1 MPTDNKLLA
10 LNKALG
16 GFQGGKEVDDVDV
29 DISVK
34 SAGAR
39 TVTYTVKS
47 SDRETTRKNV
57 EGSLK
62 KFRVGNVSRKM
73 MSVSSMEVTRC
84 QMEDVM
90 LTFVYKPTKGGMSQ
104 TTLNASITELF
115 PCVAFTTGIRVRG
128 VKNIEDFYNK
138 VRNNNSN
145 ATCYLNNKDAKAG
158 KEFID
163 KAETGKFVEKTNNA
177 LNILRWIEG
186 VNKLH
191 PIRNVYWGYRAK
203 PRGVMRNHPGDIF
216 LEFDNGKMLGV
227 SLKAGG
233 EKTDEPKLNTYV
245 RPIYEYYKKLND
257 YNNLKDLLWPQYEQI
272 PGIEPGDKRQWG
284 NTVLALKTYEYEK
297 MDEDG
302 YNELYDKN
310 LVIIKDQLLK
320 LLNSDFAKTKSWLL
334 EKVAQQQQ
342 DVPLV
347 VVKATER
354 HARRDKSTDVLVEA
368 AQAATTINARL
379 NERKKSK
386 QAWEV
391 RLEDGTKL
399 ELDFTTRTNKV
410 GAAHKL
416 GQFSNLAVKFNKVRK
431 V

>member
-10 LNKALG
+10 LNKALS

-47 SDRETTRKNV
+47 TDRETTRKNV

-62 KFRVGNVSRKM
+62 RFRVGNVSRKM

-115 PCVAFTTGIRVRG
+115 PCVAFTTGITVRG

-138 VRNNNSN
+138 IRNNNSK

-163 KAETGKFVEKTNNA
+163 KAETGKFDEKVKNSI
-177 LNILRWIEG
+177 NILRW
-186 VNKLH
+186 VRRVHHKH
-191 PIRNVYWGYRAK
+191 PIKEIYWGYRKK
-203 PRGVMRNHPGDIF
+203 PPGVMSNHPGDIF
-216 LEFDNGKMLGV
+216 LNFGKGPKGKDKLLGV

-233 EKTDEPKLNTYV
+233 AKTDEPKLNTYV
-245 RPIYEYYKKLND
+245 KPIFDFFGKTNQYEKI
-257 YNNLKDLLWPQYEQI
+257 KDLLWPQYLQI
-272 PGIEPGDKRQWG
+272 PGIEESDKSSWG
-284 NTVLALKTYEYEK
+284 KSSLALKTYEFEK
-297 MDEDG
+297 LNETE
-302 YNELYDKN
+302 YNRLYDMN
-310 LVIIKDQLLK
+310 LAIIK
-320 LLNSDFAKTKSWLL
+320 NEIVS
-334 EKVAQQQQ
+334 QQ
-342 DVPLV
+342 
-347 VVKATER
+347 K
-354 HARRDKSTDVLVEA
+354 
-368 AQAATTINARL
+368 I
-379 NERKKSK
+379 
-386 QAWEV
+386 
-391 RLEDGTKL
+391 
-399 ELDFTTRTNKV
+399 
-410 GAAHKL
+410 
-416 GQFSNLAVKFNKVRK
+416 KVR
-431 V
+431 